1 MRVSHIRWSATV
13 TKIYTKQR
21 QKKPVRSQLRVSNE
35 LWGHEGDI
43 VPRPAH
49 LQPWQAPRSAHTS
62 PASVQEITR
71 HIAGTCQPS
80 ATRRAE
86 DVHQERPGNG
96 LGRGGRYCC
105 PSLCCPLTE
114 VDHIQ
119 GTIGNKE
126 MLLPFRGCY
135 NSPRCALMGLY
146 LNIQDPGVLIIVR
159 TEKELP
165 LVSTKAGGS
174 RDREQPWGGL
184 WGTGEWKAGHDPAAW
199 ACSPG
204 TQVHPELHQKIHI
217 SHMTASTTLP
227 RKANWLHLHPPFSFL
242 P

>member
-49 LQPWQAPRSAHTS
+49 LQPWWAPQSTHTVCRKS
-62 PASVQEITR
+62 PGTGQGPVSLLQHAELGMCTKSTLEMDWAGGEGIAAPAS
-71 HIAGTCQPS
+71 A
-80 ATRRAE
+80 
-86 DVHQERPGNG
+86 
-96 LGRGGRYCC
+96 
-105 PSLCCPLTE
+105 SLSQTE

-135 NSPRCALMGLY
+135 NSPRCALTGSY
-146 LNIQDPGVLIIVR
+146 LKIEDPGVLIIVR
-159 TEKELP
+159 IEKELP
-165 LVSTKAGGS
+165 LVWTKAGGWREYGAALS
-174 RDREQPWGGL
+174 RISGCWRMKGWTWPRSVSLQPRNPRASWAPS
-184 WGTGEWKAGHDPAAW
+184 KDSYFSHDF
-199 ACSPG
+199 
-204 TQVHPELHQKIHI
+204 K
-217 SHMTASTTLP
+217 
-227 RKANWLHLHPPFSFL
+227 
-242 P
+242 